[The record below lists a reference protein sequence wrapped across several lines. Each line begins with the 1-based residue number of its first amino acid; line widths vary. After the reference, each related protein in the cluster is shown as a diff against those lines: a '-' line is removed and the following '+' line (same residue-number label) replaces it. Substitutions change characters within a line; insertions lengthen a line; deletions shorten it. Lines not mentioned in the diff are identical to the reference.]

1 MSVVQAFDLVRVP
14 FPLTDRPVIKRR
26 PALVLSRPEFQQHSG
41 HLLLAMV
48 TSANHSRWPSDWP
61 IEDLQA
67 AGLPQACVVRFQ
79 LFSLDQSL
87 LLGSL
92 GQLSTRDQRGV
103 LSRLDAVAALSPP
116 E

>member
-1 MSVVQAFDLVRVP
+1 M
-14 FPLTDRPVIKRR
+14 
-26 PALVLSRPEFQQHSG
+26 FQQHSG

-48 TSANHSRWPSDWP
+48 TSAKHSQWPSDWP

-67 AGLPQACVVRFQ
+67 AGLPRASRASVVRFK

-103 LSRLDAVAALSPP
+103 LSRLDAVAALRPP
-116 E
+116 D